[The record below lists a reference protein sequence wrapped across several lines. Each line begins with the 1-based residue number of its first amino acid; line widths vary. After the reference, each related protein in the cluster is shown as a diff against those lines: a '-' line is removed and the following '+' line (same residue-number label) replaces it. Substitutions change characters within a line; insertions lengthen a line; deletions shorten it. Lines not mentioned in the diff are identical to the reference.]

1 MSSLK
6 EDKHTGWIKMKT
18 KLLIVIVIAI
28 VASSAGVSIIW
39 MEYGS
44 VCNKPVTDHLQKH
57 SNLFDENFD
66 GEFAMEDIG
75 FPFGVHELNI
85 QECVNHMLEKRKMD
99 KTMEK
104 MLSSKSTT
112 MDDVGKL
119 LTLNQI
125 NYNPDTLV
133 VTSGPTFSGD
143 PGCGAV
149 IDIGLQTRWFKIDS
163 ISEPKKMTIY
173 SENPHPCKVNA
184 TSCFCNAQTE
194 LIFLTLDELSYFT
207 PEEEEMHA
215 TILLKYIQN
224 NAGMKNIEP
233 KFKIG
238 KLNLNF
244 TEPGAIGY
252 CGERPGDNRHDFFSG
267 VIVNGFVKD
276 YGLDNELPLLCA
288 IPDDAKWWKNED

>member
-1 MSSLK
+1 
-6 EDKHTGWIKMKT
+6 MKT
-18 KLLIVIVIAI
+18 SVLIIVVIAI
-28 VASSAGVSIIW
+28 IASSAGASITW
-39 MEYGS
+39 MEYGT
-44 VCNKPVTDHLQKH
+44 VCNKPVTDHLQKR

-66 GEFAMEDIG
+66 GAFAMKDIG

-85 QECVNHMLEKRKMD
+85 QECVNHILEKRKTD
-99 KTMEK
+99 KTIEKK
-104 MLSSKSTT
+104 MLSSKSTS

-119 LTLNQI
+119 LTLNQV

-133 VTSGPTFSGD
+133 VTGGPAYSGD

-149 IDIGLQTRWFKIDS
+149 IDTDLQTRWFKIDS
-163 ISEPKKMTIY
+163 ISEPKKMTMY
-173 SENPHPCKVNA
+173 SENPHPCKVNT

-194 LIFLTLDELSYFT
+194 LTFLTLDKLSYFT

-215 TILLKYIQN
+215 TVLLKYIQN

-244 TEPGAIGY
+244 TDTDAIGY
-252 CGERPGDNRHDFFSG
+252 CGERPGDNRNDFFSG
-267 VIVNGFVKD
+267 AIVNGYVKD
-276 YGLDNELPLLCA
+276 YGLDRDLPLLCA
-288 IPDDAKWWKNED
+288 IPDNAEWWENED